1 MQVRGVLFDMDD
13 TLFDHNF
20 ATIQALEHLCVEE
33 PAFTCWPVEELR
45 ARYSALLEELHV
57 GVLAGR
63 LTIPEA
69 RYERFRRLLSDATST
84 AVDAERPTAL
94 SAIYRASYES
104 AWRAVPGAM
113 AVLTALHARG
123 IQIGI
128 VTNNIASE
136 QRQKMRLCGMGPL
149 VNVLI
154 TSEEI
159 GSQKP
164 EPAIFQAALDAMK
177 LRSSECVM
185 VGDVWATDIAGAIAS
200 GIRPIWYNW
209 RGLES
214 PDSSV
219 AEVRSLEPP
228 ELVCEKIL
236 LVQKSKGPRVQ
247 GSGGPRD
254 RGQGLA

>member
-1 MQVRGVLFDMDD
+1 MQVRGVLFDLDD

-45 ARYSALLEELHV
+45 RRYSVLLEELHV

-69 RYERFRRLLSDATST
+69 RYERFRRLLSDAIR
-84 AVDAERPTAL
+84 APIDADRPTAL
-94 SAIYRASYES
+94 SAFYRTAYET

-113 AVLTALHARG
+113 PLLTALRARG
-123 IQIGI
+123 LQVGI

-136 QRQKMRLCGMGPL
+136 QRQKMRLCGMEPF
-149 VNVLI
+149 VNILI

-159 GSQKP
+159 GVQKP
-164 EPAIFQAALDAMK
+164 EPAIFQAALDAMA
-177 LRSSECVM
+177 LRASECVM

-200 GIRPIWYNW
+200 GIRPLWYNW

-219 AEVRSLEPP
+219 AEVRSLEPTDR
-228 ELVCEKIL
+228 VTQTIL
-236 LVQKSKGPRVQ
+236 GT
-247 GSGGPRD
+247 
-254 RGQGLA
+254 